1 MTARQRGRAAES
13 RPADPSAHR
22 REGAA
27 VDESALA
34 AQITAG
40 LPGCGLD
47 AGRHPDLA
55 AGLAAYLALLVRW
68 NAKWN
73 LTAVRDPRD
82 MVVRHLFDSLAV
94 DCWVRGP
101 QVIDVGTGAGLPGI
115 PLALLR
121 PADRFTLLD
130 SAGKRTRFLR
140 HVVARLGLENV
151 EVVQARVEAYD
162 GAAGFDTVVSRAFTS
177 VDRFAASAGHLCGP
191 GGRLL
196 AMAGQFPADDLAALP
211 AGWRLVAAGRV
222 AVPGLEAARHA
233 VLLTGPERDG
243 AP

>member
-1 MTARQRGRAAES
+1 MTARQRGRAADR
-13 RPADPSAHR
+13 RPAEPYAHR

-27 VDESALA
+27 VDEAALA
-34 AQITAG
+34 AAIRAG

-47 AGRHPDLA
+47 EAAHPDLA
-55 AGLAAYLALLVRW
+55 AGLTAYLALLVRW

-94 DCWVRGP
+94 DPWVRGP
-101 QVIDVGTGAGLPGI
+101 RIVDVGTGAGLPGI

-121 PADRFTLLD
+121 PTHRFTLLD
-130 SAGKRTRFLR
+130 SAGKRTRFLQ

-151 EVVQARVEAYD
+151 EVVQARVEDYD
-162 GAAGFDTVVSRAFTS
+162 ATAGFDTVVSRAFTS
-177 VDRFAASAGHLCGP
+177 VDRFAATAGHLCGP

-211 AGWRLVAAGRV
+211 DGWRLTAAGRLV
-222 AVPGLEAARHA
+222 VPGLEAARHA